1 MEAPPPTT
9 QDRSGTALIVA
20 GSLVAGLGAYLLQ
33 VVGGRTLGPD
43 AFVAVSALWT
53 AMFIVSSVLHLPV
66 EQQVTRLVASGIR
79 PALTASSLWAN
90 LLAVGAGVG
99 FVLATLDTYF
109 DGDVRYAAQALI
121 LFVAAGAA
129 VVRRGELAG
138 MRAFR
143 RYGLATIA
151 QTASMLTIGVALL
164 WRYPTPHSVI
174 WALALAPLANLF
186 LRAPRAPATATGAMH
201 APGSPTQ
208 QPAAR
213 RFLGPYILAS
223 ASSQALLAGGP
234 LVVIAVGGRAQD
246 VSILF
251 VVFTLFRAPLTLL
264 YAVQARVLPNL
275 IRHHLS
281 GDTENLRTFVA
292 RVWLVAATLTPLAF
306 ALGWVLGPWLVG
318 LLFGAAFRPDPA
330 VAAAIAAGMV
340 LATASH
346 LGGQALVAVGATAR
360 LAGAWTLGLS
370 GAAAVVL
377 LAPAEPATRVAIAFL
392 VGETIAVATT
402 AFTAT
407 NSFGMPA
414 TGSSD
419 RPGS

>member
-33 VVGGRTLGPD
+33 VIGGRTLGPD

-53 AMFIVSSVLHLPV
+53 AMFIVSSVIHLPV
-66 EQQVTRLVASGIR
+66 EQHVTRLVASGIR

-90 LLAVGAGVG
+90 LLAVGTGVG

-109 DGDVRYAAQALI
+109 DGDLRYAAQAFI
-121 LFVAAGAA
+121 LFVAVGAA
-129 VVRRGELAG
+129 IMRRGELAG

-143 RYGLATIA
+143 QYGLATIA

-164 WRYPTPHSVI
+164 WLYPTPHAVI
-174 WALALAPLANLF
+174 WALALAPLANLLF
-186 LRAPRAPATATGAMH
+186 RAPRAPATAVGAVHTPGPPAQQQATG
-201 APGSPTQ
+201 S
-208 QPAAR
+208 
-213 RFLGPYILAS
+213 FLGPYILAS

-264 YAVQARVLPNL
+264 YAVQARVLPSL
-275 IRHHLS
+275 IQHHLT
-281 GDTENLRTFVA
+281 GDTASLRTFVGRA
-292 RVWLVAATLTPLAF
+292 WVIATTLAPLAF
-306 ALGWVLGPWLVG
+306 VLGWLLGPWLVG
-318 LLFGAAFRPDPA
+318 WLFGTAFRPDQA

-340 LATASH
+340 LATACH
-346 LGGQALVAVGATAR
+346 LGGQALVAIGATAR
-360 LAGAWTLGLS
+360 LAFAWTMGLS
-370 GAAAVVL
+370 GAAAVAFFV
-377 LAPAEPATRVAIAFL
+377 PAEPSTRIAVAFL

-402 AFTAT
+402 ALAT
-407 NSFGMPA
+407 RGAFGTKA
-414 TGSSD
+414 TDDRRFSS
-419 RPGS
+419 